1 MIDIIYML
9 SKLVVPKLA
18 YNKAKPN
25 KIRLKK

>member
-1 MIDIIYML
+1 ML